1 MPTKESGP
9 VAGVPHFGFAVSAS
23 FSNCGRRGRV
33 FAETERRACRLVDHL
48 VTAVIDLESKA
59 TFMVMALSGSLILPM
74 RVSAQGAAP
83 PAGSAGAGAAA
94 VSGVPIGP
102 GSAGGTNNSVYDPS
116 GIGNAPKPL
125 QPRSPASNSMGLAG
139 PAASSAISSP
149 PPGPRLIAPRQR
161 VTAARGTRRAARAY
175 NPAAARAAIS
185 AQDKLLDRKLI
196 SICRGC

>member
-1 MPTKESGP
+1 
-9 VAGVPHFGFAVSAS
+9 
-23 FSNCGRRGRV
+23 
-33 FAETERRACRLVDHL
+33 
-48 VTAVIDLESKA
+48 VIDLESIKMFGKA
-59 TFMVMALSGSLILPM
+59 AFMLMALSGSLILPM

>member
-1 MPTKESGP
+1 MLGKSMFI
-9 VAGVPHFGFAVSAS
+9 VLAI
-23 FSNCGRRGRV
+23 C
-33 FAETERRACRLVDHL
+33 
-48 VTAVIDLESKA
+48 
-59 TFMVMALSGSLILPM
+59 GSLFLPAGL
-74 RVSAQGAAP
+74 SAQTGAVGSP

-116 GIGNAPKPL
+116 GIGNAPKSL
-125 QPRSPASNSMGLAG
+125 QPPSPASNSMGLAG

-185 AQDKLLDRKLI
+185 AQDKLLD
-196 SICRGC
+196 